1 MQKAIISSSNQ
12 IKRNLQLYTLGE
24 VGEVWIKNHNGPIMQ
39 NKEDSQK
46 ESSSRESIGNIEDER
61 YNLVEMCSR
70 IRNKLD
76 SGEEQQKK
84 LVLDALD
91 TQITITGQKVK
102 LHLELGAEPQ
112 DPKPLTIARTSALL
126 CTGNYNFKA
135 IYVLA

>member
-24 VGEVWIKNHNGPIMQ
+24 VDEVWIKNHNGPIMQ

-61 YNLVEMCSR
+61 YNLVEVCSR

-76 SGEEQQKK
+76 SAEEQQKQ
-84 LVLDALD
+84 LALDALD

-112 DPKPLTIARTSALL
+112 DPKPLTIARTSASL

>member
-24 VGEVWIKNHNGPIMQ
+24 VDEVWIKNHNGPIMQ

-61 YNLVEMCSR
+61 YNLVEVCSR

-76 SGEEQQKK
+76 SAEEQQKAGFRCSGYS
-84 LVLDALD
+84 DNN
-91 TQITITGQKVK
+91 
-102 LHLELGAEPQ
+102 HGAEGQTP
-112 DPKPLTIARTSALL
+112 S
-126 CTGNYNFKA
+126 
-135 IYVLA
+135 